1 MIQVRAGFSGCAYD
15 HPLVLWLGEAPWSPY
30 LSTTLKDESSEDGA
44 LVRRYD
50 NSEAWENLFA
60 EP

>member
-50 NSEAWENLFA
+50 NSEA
-60 EP
+60 